1 MCYSVLDTVY
11 IFTFRSTLKVKK
23 MWFTIGML
31 HQFDMS
37 LHAPDPS
44 LSIRPVIQCFCVTES
59 SADRMLKLGR
69 LPVIKKRGVLY
80 VLLSL

>member
-1 MCYSVLDTVY
+1 
-11 IFTFRSTLKVKK
+11 

-44 LSIRPVIQCFCVTES
+44 LSIRPVIHCFCVTES

-69 LPVIKKRGVLY
+69 LPLRKGEFY
-80 VLLSL
+80 MYY